1 MRGMK
6 QVFRHFFELLWEI
19 TKKELQVRYKHTVFG
34 FLWLI
39 ANPLMQMLVIG
50 FIFPLFIKEPV
61 KHYYYYL
68 FAGLLAWNFFS
79 LSLSKATQSIVFER
93 SLIKKAVF
101 PRMVIPVSIV
111 FSNLVNFITAFALFL
126 VPLSFIKTLSLHSVL
141 YFLIGLVM
149 LIIFTIGVTLLASA
163 LNVKFRD
170 VNFFVQALL
179 IVWFYATPVVY
190 SLSQLPSQFFWIWHL
205 NPLTSV
211 FQLIQAAL
219 VGSMPPEQG
228 MILTNFVT
236 ILVVSVLGVVVF
248 VNESKDFDD
257 WL

>member
-1 MRGMK
+1 MK
-6 QVFRHFFELLWEI
+6 SVVRHFLELLWEI
-19 TKKELQVRYKHTVFG
+19 TKKELQVRYKHIVFG

-50 FIFPLFIKEPV
+50 FVFPLFIKEPV

-101 PRMVIPVSIV
+101 PRMVIPISIV
-111 FSNLVNFITAFALFL
+111 LSNLINFVIAFILFL
-126 VPLSFIKTLSLHSVL
+126 IPVSFLQTLSVASAF
-141 YFLIGLVM
+141 YFLLGLTL
-149 LIIFTIGVTLLASA
+149 LIIFTVGVTLLASS

-170 VNFFVQALL
+170 INFFVQAIL
-179 IVWFYATPVVY
+179 IVWFYATPVMY
-190 SLSQLPSQFFWIWHL
+190 SLSQLPERFYWIWHL
-205 NPLTSV
+205 NPLTSI

-219 VGSMPPEQG
+219 VGSVPPEPS
-228 MILTNFVT
+228 MMLANFTT
-236 ILVVSVLGVVVF
+236 IIIVGILGVVTF
-248 VNESKDFDD
+248 LKESKDFDD

>member
-1 MRGMK
+1 MK
-6 QVFRHFFELLWEI
+6 SVVRHFLELLWEI

-50 FIFPLFIKEPV
+50 FVFPLFIKEPV

-101 PRMVIPVSIV
+101 PRMVIPISIV
-111 FSNLVNFITAFALFL
+111 LSNLINFVIAFILFL
-126 VPLSFIKTLSLHSVL
+126 IPVSFLQTLSVASAF
-141 YFLIGLVM
+141 YFLLGLTL
-149 LIIFTIGVTLLASA
+149 LIIFTVGVTLLASS

-170 VNFFVQALL
+170 INFFVQAIL
-179 IVWFYATPVVY
+179 IVWFYATPVMY
-190 SLSQLPSQFFWIWHL
+190 SLSQLPERFYWIWHL
-205 NPLTSV
+205 NPLTSI

-219 VGSMPPEQG
+219 VGSVPPEPS
-228 MILTNFVT
+228 MMLANFTT
-236 ILVVSVLGVVVF
+236 IFIVGILGVVTF
-248 VNESKDFDD
+248 LKESKDFDD